1 MKSDPKPITSDK
13 AFIALMAIAVLIAIL
28 GLCCSCQPV
37 KQANDMA
44 GLKEDNPAEEFIE
57 WALDAGLDIDADL
70 TGSSPE

>member
-1 MKSDPKPITSDK
+1 MKTDPRPITSEK
-13 AFIALMAIAVLIAIL
+13 AFWALMAIAALVVIL

-37 KQANDMA
+37 KQANGYAGMA
-44 GLKEDNPAEEFIE
+44 DDNMIEESLE